1 MNLTDIFSLSAIL
14 RLLGRTQDQ
23 LRKKVLVLEGGG
35 MRGIF
40 LAGVLQ
46 AFTDR
51 DYFPWKLIIGSSAGA
66 LTGTAYAAGQV
77 HIARDA
83 LFTELLTGKFIHLS
97 NILRPQRHILDL
109 DWMVDT
115 IINGNEPLDSRRLRK
130 SCPVLITATHCGENT
145 RPETVYLNSKKDD
158 VLIALK
164 ATAALPF
171 LYRGFV
177 MYKGMPLLDGG
188 LLDPIP
194 YKKALQM
201 GYAEKDI
208 LVVTTRKRGYR
219 KKEES
224 FWVRYL
230 YENYYKNPAYRFLV
244 NMLENRYLMYN
255 RILDDLEYR
264 HTGIQVIY
272 PPAEFK
278 VERLTQD
285 GKKIL
290 AGFEMGVDAARGI
303 LKAGK

>member
-1 MNLTDIFSLSAIL
+1 MILSNIFTTAFFS
-14 RLLGRTQDQ
+14 RLLGRKQDHP
-23 LRKKVLVLEGGG
+23 RKKVLILEGGG

-51 DYFPWKLIIGSSAGA
+51 HYFPWKLIIGSSAGA

-83 LFTELLTGKFIHLS
+83 LFSKLLTGKFIHLE
-97 NILRPQRHILDL
+97 NILRPERHILDL

-115 IINGNEPLDSRRLRK
+115 IINGDEGLDMRKLRGA
-130 SCPVLITATHCGENT
+130 CPVLITATLCEEHRES
-145 RPETVYLNSKKDD
+145 RTVYLNSKKDD

-171 LYRGFV
+171 FYRGFV
-177 MYKGMPLLDGG
+177 NYRDMPLLDGG
-188 LLDPIP
+188 MLDPIP
-194 YKKALQM
+194 YKKALEL
-201 GYAEKDI
+201 GYREKDI
-208 LVVTTRKRGYR
+208 LVVTTRNRGYR
-219 KKEES
+219 KKMES
-224 FWVRYL
+224 FWVRYV
-230 YENYYKNPAYRFLV
+230 YEHHYKNPAFRFLV
-244 NMLENRYLMYN
+244 QSLENRYLMYN
-255 RILDDLEYR
+255 RLLDELEYR
-264 HTGIQVIY
+264 HTGIEVIY
-272 PPAEFK
+272 PPAGFK

-290 AGFEMGVDAARGI
+290 AGFEMGVEAAKEF